1 MKNKVMLSISKMIK
15 ASTVLVIF
23 TSLLP
28 LANVSAQK
36 KQLFYSSGAPIEVG
50 DSVMINRDSL
60 RYETG
65 ERKLNWVYDQI
76 HEVRQVSSKYHPDG
90 VLMRGIYSWVKAG
103 ALSPMNEVKK
113 AKPVPEPVYSSTDV
127 TVNHGETYTWNGVV
141 YTESGTYTQTLK
153 AVNGGD
159 SIVTLNLT
167 VRPKTIYTTIKDS
180 MEVEETYTWNGQTYT
195 KAGSYTQKFLA
206 KNGAD
211 SIVTLSLSTYRLP
224 KPYQVNRFT
233 IGARG
238 GFATSL
244 PRTSEGNSYDQF
256 ELLEGKV
263 PVGFDVLLDLQYAHY
278 WAKDENKPL
287 FGILTGLSV
296 GYMHDTYKV
305 ADYANTFYAESEG
318 LIKYDV
324 QAENMKS
331 ANHQIQM
338 EVPVMFSMILPC
350 GVFVNA
356 GPKLILPVYASY
368 KQTLHNPA
376 ITANLED
383 VGVSIGTNNPV
394 MGLVQDE
401 QCTIKGKHEQIFV
414 TLALGAEVG
423 YEFALK
429 SGHSLGLGAYING
442 GVYNSYSPSNARGHL
457 IGVNPPTAD
466 KQGEAIV
473 NSLTQTMVDKMGY
486 LDAGLKVTYNF
497 NWIKK

>member
-36 KQLFYSSGAPIEVG
+36 NQLFYSSGAPIEVG

-65 ERKLNWVYDQI
+65 ERKVYWVQDQI
-76 HEVRQVSSKYHPDG
+76 HEARQVSSKYHPDS
-90 VLMRGIYSWVKAG
+90 VPMRGIYSWVKAG
-103 ALSPMNEVKK
+103 ALSPVNV
-113 AKPVPEPVYSSTDV
+113 AKMEKPMPAPVYSSTDM

-141 YTESGTYTQTLK
+141 YTGSGTYTQELK
-153 AVNGGD
+153 GVGGGD
-159 SIVTLNLT
+159 SIVTLNLI
-167 VRPKTIYTTIKDS
+167 VRPQTVYTTITDS
-180 MEVEETYTWNGQTYT
+180 MEVEETYTWNGETYT

-211 SIVTLSLSTYRLP
+211 SVVTLKLTTYRLP
-224 KPYQVNRFT
+224 KPYQLNRFT

-238 GFATSL
+238 GFASSL
-244 PRTSEGNSYDQF
+244 PKTSNGNSYDVF
-256 ELLEGKV
+256 EPLEGKI
-263 PVGFDVLLDLQYAHY
+263 PAGFDVLLDLQYAHY

-296 GYMHDTYKV
+296 GYMHDTYRV
-305 ADYANTFYAESEG
+305 DDYSNIFYAESEG
-318 LIKYDV
+318 LIKYNV
-324 QAENMKS
+324 SAENMVS
-331 ANHQIQM
+331 ANHQVQL

-356 GPKLILPVYASY
+356 GPKLILPVYSSY
-368 KQTLHNPA
+368 KQTLENPE
-376 ITANLED
+376 ITATLED
-383 VGVSIGTNNPV
+383 VGVEIGTNTVV
-394 MGLVQDE
+394 MGIVKDE
-401 QCTIKGKHEQIFV
+401 QCVLKGKHEQISL

-429 SGHSLGLGAYING
+429 SGQSLGVGAYING
-442 GVYNSYSPSNARGHL
+442 GVYNSYKSSNASGHL
-457 IGVNPPTAD
+457 IGVNPPTSEKA
-466 KQGEAIV
+466 GEAIV
-473 NSLTQTMVDKMGY
+473 NSLTHTMVDKMGY